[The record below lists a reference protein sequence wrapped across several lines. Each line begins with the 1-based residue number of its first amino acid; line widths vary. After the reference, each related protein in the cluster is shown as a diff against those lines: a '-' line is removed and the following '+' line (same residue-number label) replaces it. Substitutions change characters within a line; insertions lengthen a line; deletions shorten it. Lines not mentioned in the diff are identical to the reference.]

1 MPTLDLPIFLKG
13 LILGLAIAAPVG
25 PIGVLCIQRTLQ
37 HGRLAGFLSGLG
49 AATADAFYGAVAAFG
64 LTAVTGFL
72 TAQQSWLRLI
82 GGLFLLYLGIKS
94 WRTPLTQPNLD
105 EPAANNSYRSLL
117 SNYTTTVL
125 LTLTNPATIL
135 SFAVIFA
142 GAGIVSS
149 QEAGWGQARWGAA
162 ALLVYGVFLGSAL
175 WWFLL
180 SGGISLLRGRFKPNH
195 LGWVNRAAGLIIG
208 GFGAILLFNLLYTT
222 LLTD

>member
-1 MPTLDLPIFLKG
+1 MPIFLKG
-13 LILGLAIAAPVG
+13 ILLGFAIAAPVG

-37 HGRLAGFLSGLG
+37 NGRLAGFLSGLG

-72 TAQQSWLRLI
+72 TAQQTWLRLI

-94 WRTPLTQPNLD
+94 WRTPPTNPKLD
-105 EPAANNSYRSLL
+105 EPAEKSGYCSLFSY
-117 SNYTTTVL
+117 YTTTVL

-142 GAGIVSS
+142 GSGIVTS
-149 QEAGWGQARWGAA
+149 QETGWVTA
-162 ALLVYGVFLGSAL
+162 ALLVYGVFIGSAL
-175 WWFLL
+175 WWLLL
-180 SGGISLLRGRFKPNH
+180 SGGISLLRGRLTPSH
-195 LGWVNRAAGLIIG
+195 LLWINRAAGLIIG
-208 GFGAILLFNLLYTT
+208 GFGAILLLNL

>member
-1 MPTLDLPIFLKG
+1 MPTLDLPVFFKG

-25 PIGVLCIQRTLQ
+25 PIGILCIQRTLQ
-37 HGRLAGFLSGLG
+37 NGRLAGLLSGLG

-82 GGLFLLYLGIKS
+82 GGLFLLCLGIKS
-94 WRTPLTQPNLD
+94 WRTPPTNPRLD
-105 EPAANNSYRSLL
+105 EPAEKSGYRSHL
-117 SNYTTTVL
+117 SYYSTTVL

-142 GAGIVSS
+142 GSGIVTS
-149 QEAGWGQARWGAA
+149 QETGWGTA
-162 ALLVYGVFLGSAL
+162 ALLVYGVFIGSAL
-175 WWFLL
+175 WWLLL
-180 SGGISLLRGRFKPNH
+180 SGGVSLLRGRLTPSH
-195 LGWVNRAAGLIIG
+195 LLWINRAAGLIIG
-208 GFGAILLFNLLYTT
+208 GFGAILLLNL